1 MIPAYAT
8 TEYLGS
14 DQWEVEVTGH
24 FPPFDEH
31 RRVYTI
37 HAEHGKEHL
46 AAQEALAM
54 FGEEMEA
61 LGIGGKP
68 NGVAHF

>member
-31 RRVYTI
+31 RRIYTVK
-37 HAEHGKEHL
+37 AKGDKEHL
-46 AAQEALAM
+46 AAQEAIALFCAD
-54 FGEEMEA
+54 MENE
-61 LGIGGKP
+61 GVGGKP
-68 NGVAHF
+68 NGAAHF